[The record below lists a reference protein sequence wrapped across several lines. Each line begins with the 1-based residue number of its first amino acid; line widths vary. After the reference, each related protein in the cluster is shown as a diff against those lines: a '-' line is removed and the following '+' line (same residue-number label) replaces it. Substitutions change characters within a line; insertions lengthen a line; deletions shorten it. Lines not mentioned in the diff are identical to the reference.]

1 MVSCGIIRSTY
12 SFLNTV
18 QKEGKFM
25 ANPVSVDPID
35 MGFIN
40 KANILIEALPYIQ
53 RLWGKTVVIKYGG
66 NAMKNEELTQ
76 KILEDVTLLKYVGIN
91 PILVH
96 GGGPE
101 INAMLG
107 RVGVQSTFHNGLRIT
122 DDATME
128 IVQMVLAGKLNKNI
142 ASQIGRLGGKAIGL
156 CGKDAGLIM
165 VKKKPPLADGVDLG
179 HVGDIVSINTK
190 LLEALCQDEYIPVIS
205 SVGTDENGDSYNINA
220 DTVASAVA
228 TALKAEKLIFL
239 TDIDG
244 VRSDPEDP
252 ASLFAVLSTEQAM
265 NLIADGTISGGMIPK
280 VTACVDAIEKGVR
293 RVHII
298 NGTIPHPIILEI
310 FTDKGIGTMFERAMP
325 ASV

>member
-1 MVSCGIIRSTY
+1 MPKDQI
-12 SFLNTV
+12 
-18 QKEGKFM
+18 
-25 ANPVSVDPID
+25 VDNSD
-35 MGFIN
+35 MRFIN

-66 NAMKNEELTQ
+66 NAMKNDDLTH

-101 INAMLG
+101 INAMLS
-107 RVGVQSTFHNGLRIT
+107 RVGVKSEFHNGLRIT

-142 ASQIGRLGGKAIGL
+142 AAQIGTLGGKAIGL
-156 CGKDAGLIM
+156 CGKDAGLIR
-165 VKKKPPLADGVDLG
+165 VTKKPPLQDGVDLG
-179 HVGDIVSINTK
+179 HVGDIVSVNTK
-190 LLEALCQDEYIPVIS
+190 LLRDLCEGEYIPVIS
-205 SVGTDENGDSYNINA
+205 SVGVDADGESYNINA
-220 DTVASAVA
+220 DTAAAAIA

-244 VRSDPEDP
+244 VYLDP
-252 ASLFAVLSTEQAM
+252 ADPSSLFPILTIEHARE
-265 NLIADGTISGGMIPK
+265 LIARGAIAGGMIPK
-280 VTACVDAIEKGVR
+280 VTSCIEAIEQGVR
-293 RVHII
+293 RVHIL

-310 FTDKGIGTMFERAMP
+310 FTDRGIGTMFEREKPQAK
-325 ASV
+325 

>member
-1 MVSCGIIRSTY
+1 MPKDQIVD
-12 SFLNTV
+12 NT
-18 QKEGKFM
+18 
-25 ANPVSVDPID
+25 DLD
-35 MGFIN
+35 FIN

-53 RLWGKTVVIKYGG
+53 RLWGKTIVIKYGG
-66 NAMKNEELTQ
+66 NAMVNDDLTR

-107 RVGVQSTFHNGLRIT
+107 RVGVSSSFHNGLRIT

-142 ASQIGRLGGKAIGL
+142 AAQIGKLGGKAIGL
-156 CGKDAGLIM
+156 CGKDAGLIQ
-165 VKKKPPLADGVDLG
+165 VTKKPSLPDGVDLG
-179 HVGDIVSINTK
+179 HVGDIVKVNTK
-190 LLEALCQDEYIPVIS
+190 LLNSLCADEYIPVIS
-205 SVGTDENGDSYNINA
+205 TVGVDADGEGYNINA
-220 DTVASAVA
+220 DTAAAAIA

-244 VRSDPEDP
+244 VRRVADDPTT
-252 ASLFAVLSTEQAM
+252 LFPILTLEQALA
-265 NLIADGTISGGMIPK
+265 LIEDGTISGGMIPK
-280 VTACVDAIEKGVR
+280 VTACIDAIEKGVR
-293 RVHII
+293 RVHIL

-310 FTDKGIGTMFERAMP
+310 FTDRGIGTMFEREKKA
-325 ASV
+325 

>member
-1 MVSCGIIRSTY
+1 
-12 SFLNTV
+12 
-18 QKEGKFM
+18 M
-25 ANPVSVDPID
+25 ANHQSIDTID
-35 MGFIN
+35 MGFVN

-66 NAMKNEELTQ
+66 NAMKNEELTH

-101 INAMLG
+101 INTILK
-107 RVGVQSTFHNGLRIT
+107 RVGVESSFHNGLRIT

-142 ASQIGRLGGKAIGL
+142 ASDIGRLGGKAIGL
-156 CGKDAGLIM
+156 CGKDAELIK
-165 VKKKPPLADGVDLG
+165 VKKKPPLADGVNLG

-190 LLEALCQDEYIPVIS
+190 LLERLCSDEYIPVIS
-205 SVGTDENGDSYNINA
+205 SVGTDEFGQSYNINA
-220 DTVASAVA
+220 DTAAAAVA

-244 VRSDPEDP
+244 VRADAEDP
-252 ASLFAVLSTEQAM
+252 ASLMAVLSTEQAM

-280 VTACVDAIEKGVR
+280 VTACVDAIEKGVK

-310 FTDKGIGTMFERAMP
+310 FTDKGIGTMFEKAIP
-325 ASV
+325 SPKEA

>member
-1 MVSCGIIRSTY
+1 MPKDQVID
-12 SFLNTV
+12 NT
-18 QKEGKFM
+18 
-25 ANPVSVDPID
+25 D

-40 KANILIEALPYIQ
+40 KANILVEALPYIQ

-66 NAMKNEELTQ
+66 NAMKNDDLTH

-101 INAMLG
+101 INTMLK
-107 RVGVQSTFHNGLRIT
+107 RVGVESSFHNGLRIT

-142 ASQIGRLGGKAIGL
+142 ASDIGRLGGMAIGL
-156 CGKDAGLIM
+156 CGKDAELIK

-179 HVGDIVSINTK
+179 HVGDIVSINTA
-190 LLEALCQDEYIPVIS
+190 LLNTLCESGYIPVIS
-205 SVGTDENGDSYNINA
+205 SVGTDEMGQSYNINA
-220 DTVASAVA
+220 DTAAAAVA

-244 VRSDPEDP
+244 VRADAEDP
-252 ASLFAVLSTEQAM
+252 SSLFPVLTTTLAM

-280 VTACVDAIEKGVR
+280 VTACIDAIEKGVH
-293 RVHII
+293 RVHIL

-310 FTDKGIGTMFERAMP
+310 FTDRGIGTMFEQK
-325 ASV
+325 

>member
-1 MVSCGIIRSTY
+1 MPKDQIVD
-12 SFLNTV
+12 NT
-18 QKEGKFM
+18 
-25 ANPVSVDPID
+25 DLD
-35 MGFIN
+35 FIN

-66 NAMKNEELTQ
+66 NAMVNDDLTR

-101 INAMLG
+101 INAMLK
-107 RVGVQSTFHNGLRIT
+107 RVGVSSSFHNGLRIT

-142 ASQIGRLGGKAIGL
+142 AAQIGKLGGKAIGL
-156 CGKDAGLIM
+156 CGKDAGLIQ
-165 VKKKPPLADGVDLG
+165 VTKKPPLADGVDLG
-179 HVGDIVSINTK
+179 HVGDIIKVNTK
-190 LLEALCQDEYIPVIS
+190 LLNTLCADEYIPVIS
-205 SVGTDENGDSYNINA
+205 TVGVDAAGESYNINA
-220 DTVASAVA
+220 DTAASAIA

-244 VRSDPEDP
+244 VRSVPDDPKT
-252 ASLFAVLSTEQAM
+252 LFPILTVEKARA
-265 NLIADGTISGGMIPK
+265 LIADGTISGGMIPK
-280 VTACVDAIEKGVR
+280 VNSCVDAIEKGVR
-293 RVHII
+293 RVHIL

-310 FTDKGIGTMFERAMP
+310 FTDRGIGTMFEKPKA
-325 ASV
+325 AAQ

>member
-1 MVSCGIIRSTY
+1 MPKDQIID
-12 SFLNTV
+12 NT
-18 QKEGKFM
+18 
-25 ANPVSVDPID
+25 DT
-35 MGFIN
+35 GFIN

-53 RLWGKTVVIKYGG
+53 RLWGKTIVIKYGG
-66 NAMKNEELTQ
+66 NAMKNDDLTH

-101 INAMLG
+101 INTMLK
-107 RVGVQSTFHNGLRIT
+107 RVGVESSFHNGLRIT

-142 ASQIGRLGGKAIGL
+142 ASDIGRLGGKAIGL
-156 CGKDAGLIM
+156 CGKDAELIK

-179 HVGDIVSINTK
+179 HVGDIVSINTR
-190 LLEALCQDEYIPVIS
+190 LLEALCADEYIPVIS
-205 SVGTDENGDSYNINA
+205 SVGTDENGQSYNINA
-220 DTVASAVA
+220 DTAAAAVA

-244 VRSDPEDP
+244 VRADAEDP
-252 ASLFAVLSTEQAM
+252 SSLLPILTTDHALD
-265 NLIADGTISGGMIPK
+265 LIAEGVISGGMIPK
-280 VTACVDAIEKGVR
+280 VTACIDAIEKGVR

-310 FTDKGIGTMFERAMP
+310 FTDRGIGTMFEKPKFKKEA
-325 ASV
+325 